1 MPWVGDRG
9 DIPATSEK
17 GFHVVVDQNPST
29 LDPTPLRTA
38 AISRRVNALFRAM
51 ATDLLLREQ
60 FVTDPAQILSEYVD
74 GQQIS
79 PQRSS
84 ALNQLIYAVAV
95 DTDVLRWL
103 RSYVL
108 TNQETPVSRD
118 RFMVEFGRAV
128 TENRSLPVVLALLR
142 FSLEKEDIAAV
153 DESLVYILNNC
164 GMFHEEQLSGT
175 EMSTGTQFGTET
187 SGTHMSTG

>member
-1 MPWVGDRG
+1 
-9 DIPATSEK
+9 
-17 GFHVVVDQNPST
+17 
-29 LDPTPLRTA
+29 
-38 AISRRVNALFRAM
+38 M